1 MSAGLRLLQCHLGAD
16 HQLALQAAGARAA
29 QWEAEYVGRF
39 VVIEVA
45 LVELVNRG
53 VVYEGQ
59 TDVGVGLALTFENSA
74 RYGAHST
81 AVDGDGFLR
90 RSDGDFAHGGPWGGA
105 RGGWVV
111 KRGSPPH
118 GPRFT
123 PHATIAALR

>member
-81 AVDGDGFLR
+81 AVDGNGFLR
-90 RSDGDFAHGGPWGGA
+90 RSDGDLAHEDPWGVDREA
-105 RGGWVV
+105 WGG
-111 KRGSPPH
+111 GEGGPPH
-118 GPRFT
+118 GPPLT
-123 PHATIAALR
+123 PPATIAAL